1 MKAVVIGAGMMGS
14 ALAYDLAQASDIE
27 TVLLADINYERASNT
42 AKNINSKVKPVKVD
56 ANSYEDMV
64 RLMTGTDAVIS
75 ASSYSLNY
83 ILTTAAIEAGVHFLD
98 LGGNNDVVKKQLL
111 LNRQAREAQV
121 CVLPNCGLAP
131 GLVNILAVE
140 GAKKFDTVSEIHLR
154 VGGLPQHPQPP
165 LNYQLVFSAEGLLNE
180 YTEPAEVIRN
190 GNIISVNSLDDLEEI
205 IFPQPFGA
213 LEAFNTS
220 GGISTLC
227 HYFHGKVREL
237 DYKTIRYKG
246 HCEKFKLLID
256 LGFASSEALVFGN
269 TVKTARE
276 LFIEML
282 TKKLDY
288 KDEDC
293 ILLRASING
302 TIDGFKKTLVYEMID
317 YFDKQTRI
325 SAMMRTTSFPTS
337 IIALMLMRGEI
348 KARGVMPPEECV
360 PADKLLEE
368 LKMRNIIIS
377 ETFVEGEL

>member
-27 TVLLADINYERASNT
+27 EVILADINFERASNT
-42 AKNINSKVKPVKVD
+42 AKNINSKVKPEKID
-56 ANSYEDMV
+56 ANSYEDIV
-64 RLMTGTDAVIS
+64 ELMTGTDAVIS
-75 ASSYSLNY
+75 AVPYSLNY

-98 LGGNNDVVKKQLL
+98 LGGNNDVVKKQLS

-140 GAKKFDTVSEIHLR
+140 GAKKFDSVDEIHLR

-190 GNIISVNSLDDLEEI
+190 GNIISVNSLDDVEEI
-205 IFPQPFGA
+205 IFPKPFGP

-227 HYFHGKVREL
+227 SYFHGKVREL

-246 HCEKFKLLID
+246 HCDKFKLLID
-256 LGFASSEALVFGN
+256 LGFANSEAFMFGN

-276 LFIEML
+276 LFIDLL

-293 ILLRASING
+293 ILLRATIKGYING
-302 TIDGFKKTLVYEMID
+302 EKKLLIYEMID

-360 PADKLLEE
+360 SADQLLEE
-368 LKMRNIIIS
+368 LKMRNINITQS
-377 ETFVEGEL
+377 FVEGD

>member
-27 TVLLADINYERASNT
+27 VVMLADINFERASNA
-42 AKNINSKVKPVKVD
+42 AKNINSKVKPVKID
-56 ANSYEDMV
+56 ANSYEDIV
-64 RLMTGTDAVIS
+64 ELMTGTDAVIS
-75 ASSYSLNY
+75 AASYSLNY

-111 LNRQAREAQV
+111 LNRRAREAQI

-131 GLVNILAVE
+131 GLVNILAIE
-140 GAKKFDTVSEIHLR
+140 GAKKFDAVDEIKLR

-190 GNIISVNSLDDLEEI
+190 GNTISVNSLDDVEEI
-205 IFPQPFGA
+205 IFPQPFGV

-227 HYFHGKVREL
+227 DYFRGKVREL

-246 HCEKFKLLID
+246 HCSKFKLLID
-256 LGFASSEALVFGN
+256 LGFAGSEALIFGN
-269 TVKTARE
+269 TVKTVRE
-276 LFIEML
+276 FFIELL

-293 ILLRASING
+293 ILLRATIKGHING
-302 TIDGFKKTLVYEMID
+302 EKKSLVYEMID
-317 YFDKQTRI
+317 YFDKPTGI

-348 KARGVMPPEECV
+348 NARGVMPPEECV
-360 PADKLLEE
+360 PADRLLEE
-368 LKMRNIIIS
+368 LKMRNINITQS
-377 ETFVEGEL
+377 FVEGEL